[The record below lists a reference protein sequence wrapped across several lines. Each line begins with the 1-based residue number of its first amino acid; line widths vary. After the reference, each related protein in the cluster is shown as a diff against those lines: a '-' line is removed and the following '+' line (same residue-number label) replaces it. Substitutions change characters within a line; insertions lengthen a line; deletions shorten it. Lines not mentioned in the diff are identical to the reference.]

1 MHTQTYLGD
10 NFISITLYPAVV
22 VPTSLVYCYAR
33 LVLGIVHSTSTCFG
47 GMHDV

>member
-22 VPTSLVYCYAR
+22 VPNSWFIA
-33 LVLGIVHSTSTCFG
+33 
-47 GMHDV
+47 MQD